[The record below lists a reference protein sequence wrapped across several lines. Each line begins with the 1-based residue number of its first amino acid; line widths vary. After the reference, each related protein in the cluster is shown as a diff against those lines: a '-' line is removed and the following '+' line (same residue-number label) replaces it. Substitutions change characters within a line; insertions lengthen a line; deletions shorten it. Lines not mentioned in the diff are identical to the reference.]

1 MKKVLITGA
10 TGFVGSR
17 LCRMYLDTTDYEVYA
32 IKRWRSPLDLVTYY
46 KLENSV
52 KWLECDLTDAHS
64 VQKVVKEVKPDII
77 HHLAAQSFV
86 RTSWTYPVHTMN
98 VNIIGSLNLF
108 EAIKEYIP
116 NCVVQIAS
124 TSEVYGIPQPEELPI
139 QETML
144 PRPCSPYGVSK
155 YAMDTL
161 AAQYVV
167 SYGLKI
173 VITRAFNHSGTGRGD
188 VFVDSN
194 FAKQIAEIEKGI
206 RKPVIKHGNLDAYR
220 DFTDVDDICRAYIL
234 AVEKCAYG
242 TPYNICSG
250 NKIKI
255 EDVLIK
261 LIHMSE
267 VPITTE
273 VDPERMRPSDL
284 WILEGDSTKF
294 REKTGWK
301 PIKNY
306 DETLTDMLKYWRE
319 RV

>member
-17 LCRMYLDTTDYEVYA
+17 LCRMYLDTTDYKVYG
-32 IKRWRSPLDLVTYY
+32 IRRWRSPEDLIKYYHLEEEVT
-46 KLENSV
+46 
-52 KWLECDLTDAHS
+52 WLECDLTDAHS
-64 VQKVVKEVKPDII
+64 VQKVVKEVRPDII

-108 EAIKEYIP
+108 EAIKEYVP

-139 QETML
+139 DEKML

-167 SYGLKI
+167 SYHLKM

-220 DFTDVDDICRAYIL
+220 DFTDVDDICRAYMVAI
-234 AVEKCAYG
+234 EKCAYG

-250 NKIKI
+250 NRIKI
-255 EDVLIK
+255 EDVLK
-261 LIHMSE
+261 ELIAMAE
-267 VPITTE
+267 IPIETE
-273 VDPERMRPSDL
+273 QDPSRMRPSDL
-284 WILEGDSTKF
+284 WILEGNSSKF

-301 PIKNY
+301 PEKGY
-306 DETLTDMLKYWRE
+306 TQTLKDMLKFWRE